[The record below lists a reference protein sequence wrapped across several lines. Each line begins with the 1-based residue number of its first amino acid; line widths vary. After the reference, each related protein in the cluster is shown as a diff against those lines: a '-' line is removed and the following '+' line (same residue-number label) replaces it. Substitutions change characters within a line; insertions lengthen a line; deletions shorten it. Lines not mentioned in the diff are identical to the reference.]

1 MILENFY
8 LLENFGF
15 LTFTGGARL
24 PAFHTCVGANDQLLT
39 EDWYNEHGMVCQCS
53 VALVLFVLYMLQS
66 LCLVKFQL
74 DYNIWEVARVSV
86 RVCLF
91 LTDGSARLVFP
102 HLYFDHVISSIYI
115 SSNPSSLWIVCIT
128 TLLGIELILGMKIIS
143 ADVRRK
149 TLLTSGGET
158 ISYKTLIVATGAR
171 VC

>member
-1 MILENFY
+1 
-8 LLENFGF
+8 
-15 LTFTGGARL
+15 
-24 PAFHTCVGANDQLLT
+24 
-39 EDWYNEHGMVCQCS
+39 MVF
-53 VALVLFVLYMLQS
+53 VIFVLYMLQS

-149 TLLTSGGET
+149 TLLTSSGET

>member
-1 MILENFY
+1 
-8 LLENFGF
+8 
-15 LTFTGGARL
+15 
-24 PAFHTCVGANDQLLT
+24 
-39 EDWYNEHGMVCQCS
+39 MVF
-53 VALVLFVLYMLQS
+53 VIFVLYMLQS

-102 HLYFDHVISSIYI
+102 HLYFDHVISAIYI
-115 SSNPSSLWIVCIT
+115 SSNPSSLWMVCIT
-128 TLLGIELILGMKIIS
+128 TLLGIELILGMRIIS

-149 TLLTSGGET
+149 TSLTSGGET